1 MSKLDNIGNF
11 ELPEHYGDEAIL
23 PCFSCFLE
31 ALMEAAGEVAQEEGQ
46 DAFDLAISNALRQM
60 ADGVGTMLALLTP
73 DTRVLCD
80 AFITRMDKAWLE
92 NIETEDQE
100 H

>member
-1 MSKLDNIGNF
+1 MSKLNNIGNF
-11 ELPEHYGDEAIL
+11 ELDDHNGDDAIL

-31 ALMEAAGEVAQEEGQ
+31 GLMEAAEEVAQEEGPA
-46 DAFDLAISNALRQM
+46 AFDLAIADALRQM
-60 ADGVGTMLALLTP
+60 ADGVGTLLALLTP

-80 AFITRMDKAWLE
+80 AFITRMNTTWLE
-92 NIETEDQE
+92 NIETENKE